1 MRAFPLSY
9 GVDFA
14 ENSTG
19 KLIPLLVI
27 KEKKAPSYPIAIDV
41 KDLSFSYGKTEV
53 LSSISLQ
60 ILQNQVTSF
69 IGPSGCGKSTLL
81 RCFNRM
87 NELIEHAKI
96 TQGSVLINELDI
108 YEKSV
113 DPIELR
119 KRIGMVFQ
127 NSNPFPKTIYQNVSY
142 GLKIQGFKNKRK
154 IDEIVEDSLQKAAL
168 WDEVKDRLNEN
179 AYELSGGQQQ
189 RLCIARTLAVQPE
202 IILMDEPC
210 SSLDPVATARVE
222 ELIFNL
228 KQDYTIV
235 IVTHN
240 MQQAGRI
247 SDLTAFFYLGKL
259 IEFDETKKIF
269 INPKMQQTEDYISGK
284 FG

>member
-1 MRAFPLSY
+1 
-9 GVDFA
+9 
-14 ENSTG
+14 
-19 KLIPLLVI
+19 
-27 KEKKAPSYPIAIDV
+27 
-41 KDLSFSYGKTEV
+41 
-53 LSSISLQ
+53 
-60 ILQNQVTSF
+60 
-69 IGPSGCGKSTLL
+69 
-81 RCFNRM
+81 M
-87 NELIEHAKI
+87 NELLENARIIK
-96 TQGSVLINELDI
+96 GSVVVEGHDI
-108 YEKSV
+108 YEKTV

-127 NSNPFPKTIYQNVSY
+127 NSNPFPKTIYQNVAY
-142 GLKIQGFKNKRK
+142 GLKIQGVKSKRK
-154 IDEIVEDSLQKAAL
+154 IDEIVENSLIQAAL
-168 WDEVKDRLNEN
+168 WDEVKDRLNAN

-189 RLCIARTLAVQPE
+189 RLCIARTLAVEPE

-228 KQDYTIV
+228 KQNYTIV

-269 INPKMQQTEDYISGK
+269 INPKMKQTEDYICGK

>member
-1 MRAFPLSY
+1 M
-9 GVDFA
+9 
-14 ENSTG
+14 
-19 KLIPLLVI
+19 I
-27 KEKKAPSYPIAIDV
+27 KEKKAFTYPVAIDV

-108 YEKSV
+108 YEKSI

-127 NSNPFPKTIYQNVSY
+127 NSNPFPKTIYQNVAY
-142 GLKIQGFKNKRK
+142 GLKIQGVKSKRK
-154 IDEIVEDSLQKAAL
+154 IDEIVENSLIQAAL
-168 WDEVKDRLNEN
+168 WDEVKDRLNAN

-189 RLCIARTLAVQPE
+189 RLCIARTLAVEPE

-228 KQDYTIV
+228 KQNYTIV

-269 INPKMQQTEDYISGK
+269 INPKMKQTEDYICGK

>member
-1 MRAFPLSY
+1 M
-9 GVDFA
+9 
-14 ENSTG
+14 
-19 KLIPLLVI
+19 I

-41 KDLSFSYGKTEV
+41 KNLSFSYGKTEV

>member
-1 MRAFPLSY
+1 
-9 GVDFA
+9 
-14 ENSTG
+14 
-19 KLIPLLVI
+19 VI

-228 KQDYTIV
+228 KRDYTIV

-247 SDLTAFFYLGKL
+247 SDLTAFF
-259 IEFDETKKIF
+259 IWV
-269 INPKMQQTEDYISGK
+269 N
-284 FG
+284 

>member
-1 MRAFPLSY
+1 M
-9 GVDFA
+9 
-14 ENSTG
+14 
-19 KLIPLLVI
+19 I
-27 KEKKAPSYPIAIDV
+27 KGKKAFTYPVAIDV

-108 YEKSV
+108 YEKSI

-228 KQDYTIV
+228 KQEYTIV

>member
-1 MRAFPLSY
+1 M
-9 GVDFA
+9 
-14 ENSTG
+14 
-19 KLIPLLVI
+19 I

-228 KQDYTIV
+228 KRDYTIV

-247 SDLTAFFYLGKL
+247 SDITAFFYLGKL

>member
-1 MRAFPLSY
+1 M
-9 GVDFA
+9 
-14 ENSTG
+14 
-19 KLIPLLVI
+19 I
-27 KEKKAPSYPIAIDV
+27 KEKKAFTYPVAIDV

-96 TQGSVLINELDI
+96 TQGSVVINELDI
-108 YEKSV
+108 YEKSI

-127 NSNPFPKTIYQNVSY
+127 NSNPFPKTIYQNVAY
-142 GLKIQGFKNKRK
+142 GLKIQGLKNKRK

-228 KQDYTIV
+228 KQEYTIV

>member
-1 MRAFPLSY
+1 M
-9 GVDFA
+9 
-14 ENSTG
+14 
-19 KLIPLLVI
+19 I
-27 KEKKAPSYPIAIDV
+27 KEKKGPSYPIAIDV

-108 YEKSV
+108 YEKSI

-127 NSNPFPKTIYQNVSY
+127 NSNPFPKTIYQNVAY
-142 GLKIQGFKNKRK
+142 GLKIQGLKNKRK

-228 KQDYTIV
+228 KQEYTIV